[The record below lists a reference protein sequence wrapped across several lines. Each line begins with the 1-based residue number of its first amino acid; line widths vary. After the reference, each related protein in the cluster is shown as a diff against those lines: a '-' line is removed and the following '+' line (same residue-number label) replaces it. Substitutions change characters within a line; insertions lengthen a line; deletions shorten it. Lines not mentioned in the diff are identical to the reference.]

1 MSNYKIH
8 LDINYEL
15 IEVEA
20 TPNYNNKNRLLV
32 ENVFMEDFIQKTF
45 HKEIAG
51 VFENITPIDVC
62 SISLDKP
69 FVDEFSIEDS
79 YSNLFTKVN
88 TDNTSLLDI
97 IELENIKINIEELPF
112 TDICY
117 KDFTKNNIS
126 EAIIWDNVE
135 IFIEEIESLTL
146 NSYQL
151 NSQQLN

>member
-15 IEVEA
+15 VEVEA
-20 TPNYNNKNRLLV
+20 IPNYTNKNRLLV
-32 ENVFMEDFIQKTF
+32 DTFSINDSIQKNF

-51 VFENITPIDVC
+51 VFENITSIDTY

-88 TDNTSLLDI
+88 TDNVPLLDI

-112 TDICY
+112 TDICS
-117 KDFTKNNIS
+117 KEVTKANTS
-126 EAIIWDNVE
+126 EAIVWDNVE